1 MVFLDGTATN
11 VALPAIGSDL
21 SVGFSGFQWIVNGY
35 LLPLGALLLLGGSMA
50 DLYGRRRIF
59 LIGTVGFAAASAL
72 CGFAQTA
79 SQLVLFR
86 IIQGVAAALLVPAS
100 LAMLQGEFAQEER
113 GRAIG
118 AWSGFSGL
126 STIVGPLLGGWL
138 VDSVSW
144 RWIFFINPVLAAAVY
159 WLTVRYVPRS
169 APGERQERSSR
180 VEPGDEPSDRRSLDW
195 VGALFA
201 VLGLGGVIFALIEG
215 PGRGWSAPIVWLTG
229 AAGSFFLVAFLVYE
243 AKHESPMLPLRFFR
257 SRRFTGANAVTVF
270 VYFVLSGMF
279 FLLTLELQ
287 KVMGYSALEAG
298 AAGTPV
304 TLILLFLSPIAG
316 RFSDRFGPRIPMTL
330 GPLLAAAGVA
340 MLSGVGEG
348 SSYWGGILPAL
359 VVFGIGLGLT
369 VAPLTATAL
378 SALDD
383 AHAGIASGV
392 NNAIARIAQLLGIP
406 LLPLAAG
413 LSGMEEIAGSEFTEG
428 FARAMWIGAALLVVG
443 AILAWTL
450 LSGSREESAVKRGS
464 DGQS

>member
-21 SVGFSGFQWIVNGY
+21 NVGFSGFQWIVNGY

-79 SQLVLFR
+79 SQLVIFR

-169 APGERQERSSR
+169 ATGEQRRSRSR
-180 VEPGDEPSDRRSLDW
+180 VESRDESSGRRSLDW
-195 VGALFA
+195 IGAVLA

-215 PGRGWSAPIVWLTG
+215 PGRGWSASIVWMTG
-229 AAGSFFLVAFLVYE
+229 AAGALFLAAFLVYE
-243 AKHESPMLPLRFFR
+243 AKHVNPMLPLRFFR
-257 SRRFTGANAVTVF
+257 SRRFTGANAVTMF
-270 VYFVLSGMF
+270 VYFVLSAMF

-298 AAGTPV
+298 SAGSPV
-304 TLILLFLSPIAG
+304 TLILLFMSPIAG
-316 RFSDRFGPRIPMTL
+316 RLSDRMGPRIPMTL

-348 SSYWGGILPAL
+348 SSYWGGILPAM
-359 VVFGIGLGLT
+359 VVFGIGLGFT

-378 SALDD
+378 GALDD

-413 LSGMEEIAGSEFTEG
+413 LSGIEEIAGAEFTEG
-428 FARAMWIGAALLVVG
+428 FARAMWIGAAMLVVG

-450 LSGSREESAVKRGS
+450 LSGSREAAVERK
-464 DGQS
+464 